1 MQRTRLHELVRR
13 FHRFCLEQH
22 VFTLLLAIL
31 IGVLSG
37 YGALFFLHLMKGVQ
51 TLLYGQGG
59 EILGFVHQL
68 SPWQLLLIPAAGGLG
83 VGLLVH
89 FGASEAKGHGVP
101 EVMAALALKEGRIR
115 KRVAVVKI
123 LASALCIGSG
133 GSTGREGPMVQIGC
147 SIGSAV
153 GQVARVPLLKQ
164 KTLVGCGA
172 AAGIAATFNAP
183 IAGVLFALEV
193 LIGDFGLAAFSPVV
207 LASVTATVIS
217 RHHLGDIP
225 LFALPSYRMA
235 SLWEFGLYPFLGV
248 AAGLAA
254 VLFIVVLYKAE
265 DLFGALPMPD
275 WLKPALGGLMLGV
288 VLQWFPQVFGVGYG
302 AMNLALRDG
311 MVGWLMLGMVG
322 LKVAATSMSIGSG
335 GSGGI
340 FAPSLF
346 IGAMTG
352 GAFGALVGHLF
363 PGITASPGV
372 YALVGMGAVVAGA
385 THAPIT
391 AILIIFEMTGEY
403 KVILPMM
410 ITCILATIV
419 ASTLKRGSIYT
430 IKLMRQGVDIS
441 QGLEQNILRAL
452 KVEQFMVP
460 ETYTVPE
467 SLPLCD
473 VIETF
478 KTRDASYLHVT
489 GEGGRLTGIIS
500 FRDIRSLLDEECP
513 RTLIIAKDVA
523 TSHLTTLAPGD
534 TLFTAMRR
542 FGRKGVSQ
550 LPVVDPATGRLLGAF
565 REKDLLT
572 AYDKAVV
579 RRELGVL

>member
-1 MQRTRLHELVRR
+1 MQRIRFHDLVRR

-37 YGALFFLHLMKGVQ
+37 YGALFFLHLMRSVQ
-51 TLLYGQGG
+51 ALLYGEGG
-59 EILGFVHQL
+59 EILTFVHRL
-68 SPWQLLLIPAAGGLG
+68 SPWQLLFIPAAGGLG

-89 FGASEAKGHGVP
+89 YGAREAKGHGVP
-101 EVMAALALKEGRIR
+101 EVMTALALKEGRIR

-153 GQVARVPLLKQ
+153 GQLARVPLLKQ

-225 LFALPSYRMA
+225 LFTLPSYRMA

-254 VLFIVVLYKAE
+254 VAFIVVLYKAE
-265 DLFGALPMPD
+265 DLFGALPLPD

-288 VLQWFPQVFGVGYG
+288 LLQWFPQAFGVGYG
-302 AMNLALRDG
+302 AMNLALKDNLL
-311 MVGWLMLGMVG
+311 GWLMLGLVG
-322 LKVAATSMSIGSG
+322 VKIAATSMSIGSG

-352 GAFGALVGHLF
+352 GAFGSLAGHLF

-419 ASTLKRGSIYT
+419 ASALKNGSIYT

-441 QGLEQNILRAL
+441 QGMEGNILRAL
-452 KVEQFMVP
+452 KVERFMVI
-460 ETYTVPE
+460 ETFTVPE
-467 SLPLCD
+467 SMPLCD
-473 VIETF
+473 LFETF
-478 KTRDASYLHVT
+478 KVHDASYLHVT
-489 GEGGRLTGIIS
+489 DEDARLTGIIS
-500 FRDIRSLLDEECP
+500 FRDIRGLLDEDCP

-523 TSHLTTLAPGD
+523 TTNLVTLDPGD
-534 TLFTAMRR
+534 TLYAAFRR
-542 FGRKGVSQ
+542 FGKWGVSQ
-550 LPVVDPATGRLLGAF
+550 LPVVEPGSGRLLGTL
-565 REKDLLT
+565 REKDLLA

-579 RRELGVL
+579 RHELGVL

>member
-1 MQRTRLHELVRR
+1 MPTTRYRELLIG

-37 YGALFFLHLMKGVQ
+37 YGALFFHHLMKGVQ
-51 TLLYGQGG
+51 TLLYGHG
-59 EILGFVHQL
+59 EDILTFVHRL
-68 SPWQLLLIPAAGGLG
+68 SPWQLLLVPAAGGLMVG
-83 VGLLVH
+83 VLVH

-101 EVMAALALKEGRIR
+101 EVMTALALKEGRIR
-115 KRVAVVKI
+115 KRVALVKI

-133 GSTGREGPMVQIGC
+133 GSTGREGPMVQIGS

-153 GQVARVPLLKQ
+153 GQVFRVPLLKQ

-193 LIGDFGLAAFSPVV
+193 LLGDFGLTAFSPVV

-217 RHHLGDIP
+217 RHHFGDIP
-225 LFALPSYRMA
+225 FFVLPSYRMA
-235 SLWEFGLYPFLGV
+235 SLWEFGLYPFLGA
-248 AAGLAA
+248 AAGIAA
-254 VLFIVVLYKAE
+254 VAFITTLYKVE
-265 DLFGALPMPD
+265 DLFEAMPLPD
-275 WLKPALGGLMLGV
+275 WLKPALGGLALGV
-288 VLQWFPQVFGVGYG
+288 ILQWFPQAFGVGYG
-302 AMNLALRDG
+302 AMNLALKDHTA
-311 MVGWLMLGMVG
+311 GWLMLALVFVKM
-322 LKVAATSMSIGSG
+322 AATSASIGSG

-352 GAFGALVGHLF
+352 GAFGALAGHLF

-372 YALVGMGAVVAGA
+372 YALVGMGAVVAGT

-403 KVILPMM
+403 QVILPMM

-419 ASTLKRGSIYT
+419 ASSLKRGSIYT
-430 IKLMRQGVDIS
+430 VKLMRKGVDIS
-441 QGLEQNILRAL
+441 RGLEQNILRAL
-452 KVEQFMVP
+452 KVDRFMTPDV
-460 ETYTVPE
+460 VAVSE
-467 SLPLCD
+467 SMPLCE
-473 VIETF
+473 VFETF
-478 KTRDASYLHVT
+478 KSRDASYLHVT
-489 GEGGRLTGIIS
+489 DREDRLTGIIS
-500 FRDIRSLLDEECP
+500 FRDIRGLLDEECP
-513 RTLIIAKDVA
+513 GALIIAKDVA
-523 TSHLTTLAPGD
+523 TAQVVTLEPGD
-534 TLFTAMRR
+534 TLYTAMRR
-542 FGRKGVSQ
+542 FGEWGVSQ
-550 LPVVDPATGRLLGAF
+550 LPVVDPATGRLLGAL
-565 REKDLLT
+565 REKDLLA

-579 RRELGVL
+579 RHELGGL